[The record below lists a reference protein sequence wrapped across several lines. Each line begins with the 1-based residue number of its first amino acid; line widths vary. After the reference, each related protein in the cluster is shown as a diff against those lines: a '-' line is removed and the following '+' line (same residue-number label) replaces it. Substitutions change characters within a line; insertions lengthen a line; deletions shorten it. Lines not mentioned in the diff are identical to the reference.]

1 MKQFFFKK
9 ERGKFDDVCVNNFE
23 SLDKMD
29 NFLGKGSLPSL
40 TSSEAETV
48 SKLISP
54 GETEKTI
61 KELLQKKSSGP
72 NGFTGEV
79 KQTFKNQIVMLHKLK
94 RIKTF

>member
-1 MKQFFFKK
+1 MKQFFLKK

-40 TSSEAETV
+40 TSSEAETF

-61 KELLQKKSSGP
+61 KELLQKNHQDQMVSQAKS
-72 NGFTGEV
+72 N
-79 KQTFKNQIVMLHKLK
+79 KLS
-94 RIKTF
+94 KTR

>member
-40 TSSEAETV
+40 TSSEAETF

-61 KELLQKKSSGP
+61 KELLQKNHQDQMVSQVKS
-72 NGFTGEV
+72 N
-79 KQTFKNQIVMLHKLK
+79 KLS
-94 RIKTF
+94 KTR